1 MAGENKTVFGP
12 ETEFEG
18 EISFTD
24 TLVIAGSFKGTIN
37 ATGDAQVAKGATVDA
52 DKIAVQSIVIYGD
65 VKGDIEATERVEI
78 CSGSKVSGDIQT
90 PRLRIAKDV
99 EYSGQVTML
108 KTEPERDIFSVA
120 SEEYRSA
127 LQVAS

>member
-12 ETEFEG
+12 ETQFEG

-24 TLVIAGSFKGTIN
+24 TLVIEGSFKGTIKN
-37 ATGDAQVAKGATVDA
+37 GGDVEIARSAEVEA
-52 DKIAVQSIVIYGD
+52 DKITARSVVIYGK
-65 VKGDIEATERVEI
+65 VKGNIEAEERVEI
-78 CSGSKVSGDIQT
+78 CSGSIVSGDIT
-90 PRLRIAKDV
+90 GPRLRIASDV
-99 EYSGQVTML
+99 EYDGQVTML

-127 LQVAS
+127 LVMN